1 MNPEFWNHYYQEQST
16 IWTQPDEV
24 FATEVAELTPGNAL
38 ELGAGEGADC
48 LFLAKSGWQVTAIDF
63 SQKAIDRINQQ
74 ADKQQITINTEVSN
88 ILTYQPKQQFDL
100 VYMVFIHLPLAERKQ
115 MLANAINALAPGG
128 TLLFIGIAS
137 SDMNCDQDISHLFS
151 PAKDI
156 AALLLAVAPDLYI
169 DKQGHLNRAIPMP
182 DKQSFKA
189 ETIIVKAKKLRDK

>member
-1 MNPEFWNHYYQEQST
+1 MNSEFWNNYYQEQST

-24 FATEVAELTPGNAL
+24 FAAEVAELTSGNAL

-74 ADKQQITINTEVSN
+74 ADLQQLTITTDVAD
-88 ILTYQPKQQFDL
+88 ILNYQSTQQYDL

-115 MLANAINALAPGG
+115 MLANAVNALAPGG

-137 SDMNCDQDISHLFS
+137 SDMDCGQDVSHLFS

-156 AALLLAVAPDLYI
+156 AALLLEVTPDLHI
-169 DKQGHLNRAIPMP
+169 DKQDHINRTIPMP
-182 DKQSFKA
+182 DKTSFKA
-189 ETIIVKAKKLRDK
+189 ETIIVKANKLP